1 MMWSKLFLSICLLA
15 IVVGVLAGLAEQAW
29 AVGGLDDLK
38 IKGGDKKAKKV
49 ITAEPPT
56 KKEIFRLCSSRS
68 QGTAGYSSTG
78 DW

>member
-1 MMWSKLFLSICLLA
+1 MRLMWSKLFLSICLLA

-56 KKEIFRLCSSRS
+56 KKEIAIGVGSVVVAILVLK
-68 QGTAGYSSTG
+68 YL
-78 DW
+78 

>member
-1 MMWSKLFLSICLLA
+1 MSICLLA

-56 KKEIFRLCSSRS
+56 KKEIAIGVGSVVVAILVLK
-68 QGTAGYSSTG
+68 YL
-78 DW
+78 